1 MPVGELAD
9 LRHGP
14 GVESI
19 ADVPNAAHVARWVRL
34 QMVFFDG
41 PPEHRGKERPGVDRD
56 NRIFRIR
63 FDDATDRISFKK
75 EYGYATKWAEY
86 HLGDIEL
93 PEVTTSPI
101 EVTTRPTDDDDR
113 QDMFLERHRLGI
125 ASYFDIDPDA
135 VNISVDLVYRDKDG
149 VLRTAFK

>member
-1 MPVGELAD
+1 
-9 LRHGP
+9 
-14 GVESI
+14 
-19 ADVPNAAHVARWVRL
+19 
-34 QMVFFDG
+34 
-41 PPEHRGKERPGVDRD
+41 VDRD

-75 EYGYATKWAEY
+75 EYGCATKWAEY

>member
-1 MPVGELAD
+1 MRPCCKTAL
-9 LRHGP
+9 
-14 GVESI
+14 ST
-19 ADVPNAAHVARWVRL
+19 RL
-34 QMVFFDG
+34 TSQG
-41 PPEHRGKERPGVDRD
+41 CAGR
-56 NRIFRIR
+56 
-63 FDDATDRISFKK
+63 
-75 EYGYATKWAEY
+75 YATKWAEY